1 MSETGSGVG
10 DGDDAGVAAAT
21 AGMGL
26 SVEVGDAGG
35 DVAVVSSFRSAR
47 PLAG

>member
-10 DGDDAGVAAAT
+10 DGVAAAT